1 MNKAKTAQSSYQ
13 HAIELA
19 PGHSVIWTEYGNFVY
34 MVHSFCSRLLKQE
47 TDTLSMERFEI
58 LETRKEEMLEIADQC
73 FESANRICQTIE
85 EPTIQHDERWLYQ
98 YMLGKVAE
106 KKNQDPP
113 VFLEHYAKVDYLS
126 IYFFFFYGYM
136 CALDA
141 NYLILLSFN
150 FRLVNC
156 YTRITLNIHVG

>member
-1 MNKAKTAQSSYQ
+1 VLHTLDVIYILDFFRGKDKFLNKAKMAQSSYQ

-58 LETRKEEMLEIADQC
+58 LETRKEEMLKIADQC

-85 EPTIQHDERWLYQ
+85 EPSIQHDERWLYQ

-113 VFLEHYAKVDYLS
+113 VFLEHYTKVNYYIPYILFL
-126 IYFFFFYGYM
+126 IYIIYYIYIFI
-136 CALDA
+136 C
-141 NYLILLSFN
+141 
-150 FRLVNC
+150 
-156 YTRITLNIHVG
+156 NI

>member
-1 MNKAKTAQSSYQ
+1 MYYIFYYIFDIFRGKDKFLNKAKMAQSSYQ

-85 EPTIQHDERWLYQ
+85 EPSIQHDERWLYQ

-106 KKNQDPP
+106 KRNQDPP
-113 VFLEHYAKVDYLS
+113 VFLEHYAKVNYFIYYILSLFLLIFYADY
-126 IYFFFFYGYM
+126 
-136 CALDA
+136 C
-141 NYLILLSFN
+141 YLIL
-150 FRLVNC
+150 
-156 YTRITLNIHVG
+156 G

>member
-1 MNKAKTAQSSYQ
+1 MAQSSYQ

-58 LETRKEEMLEIADQC
+58 LETRKDEMLQIADQC

-85 EPTIQHDERWLYQ
+85 EPSIQHDERWLYQ

-113 VFLEHYAKVDYLS
+113 IFLEHYAKVNHY
-126 IYFFFFYGYM
+126 I
-136 CALDA
+136 
-141 NYLILLSFN
+141 
-150 FRLVNC
+150 
-156 YTRITLNIHVG
+156 

>member
-1 MNKAKTAQSSYQ
+1 MYNIFFHYTFDIFRGKDKFLNKAKMAQSSYQ

-58 LETRKEEMLEIADQC
+58 LETRKEEMLEIAAQC

-85 EPTIQHDERWLYQ
+85 EPSIQHDERWLYQ

-106 KKNQDPP
+106 KRNQDPP
-113 VFLEHYAKVDYLS
+113 AFLEHYAKVNHFN
-126 IYFFFFYGYM
+126 YFTFFLF
-136 CALDA
+136 L
-141 NYLILLSFN
+141 LIFDTN
-150 FRLVNC
+150 
-156 YTRITLNIHVG
+156 

>member
-1 MNKAKTAQSSYQ
+1 MTINVCCIGRGKDKFLNKAKMAQSSYH

-58 LETRKEEMLEIADQC
+58 LETRKEEMLDIADQC
-73 FESANRICQTIE
+73 FESANRICQTID
-85 EPTIQHDERWLYQ
+85 EPSIHHDERWLYQ

-106 KKNQDPP
+106 KKNEDPP
-113 VFLEHYAKVDYLS
+113 VFLDHYAKVRHFVRYVLYL
-126 IYFFFFYGYM
+126 FFD
-136 CALDA
+136 CS
-141 NYLILLSFN
+141 YLTH
-150 FRLVNC
+150 RVA
-156 YTRITLNIHVG
+156 